1 MRRALLALA
10 LVGCGDEAGPGLD
23 APAPPTRQLTDAG
36 APLPDA
42 ALPAPDAAEAPSE
55 DPDAAAPA
63 DAAHPDAPADAGLD
77 AAVVDDVDAAPAD
90 DPPPGPARSPL
101 PPIPVYSHGEC
112 PALVGGSTA
121 DTAVVDGF
129 ATGDQVRSF
138 RLMVPPGYDGSRP
151 LPVIFAW
158 HWLNASSASF
168 VREAELESAV
178 EELDFIAV
186 LPDALRNA
194 NGDKAYFLSW
204 PFAEVWGVEGELRF
218 FDDLL
223 ACVNDQLNVDRDR
236 VYGIGV
242 SAGGLWLTSLAMT
255 DRAEHF
261 ASIEVLSG
269 GLGDMLGVWRMEYAP
284 QPNKYP
290 ALVVWGGPTDWLA
303 LSFHD
308 ASMRLRDAL
317 VADDHF
323 VVECT
328 HDAGHGVPPVEPSE
342 EHTKFRFLWSFM
354 FDHPRSLPV
363 GASPYLADGLP
374 DFFPPWCRLAGD

>member
-1 MRRALLALA
+1 M
-10 LVGCGDEAGPGLD
+10 
-23 APAPPTRQLTDAG
+23 
-36 APLPDA
+36 
-42 ALPAPDAAEAPSE
+42 
-55 DPDAAAPA
+55 
-63 DAAHPDAPADAGLD
+63 
-77 AAVVDDVDAAPAD
+77 
-90 DPPPGPARSPL
+90 
-101 PPIPVYSHGEC
+101 
-112 PALVGGSTA
+112 GGSTA

-255 DRAEHF
+255 DRPSTSR
-261 ASIEVLSG
+261 ASRSS
-269 GLGDMLGVWRMEYAP
+269 A
-284 QPNKYP
+284 
-290 ALVVWGGPTDWLA
+290 A
-303 LSFHD
+303 
-308 ASMRLRDAL
+308 ASATCS
-317 VADDHF
+317 A
-323 VVECT
+323 CG
-328 HDAGHGVPPVEPSE
+328 A
-342 EHTKFRFLWSFM
+342 WST
-354 FDHPRSLPV
+354 PRSPTSTRRWWS
-363 GASPYLADGLP
+363 GAAPPTGSP
-374 DFFPPWCRLAGD
+374 

>member
-1 MRRALLALA
+1 M
-10 LVGCGDEAGPGLD
+10 GIS
-23 APAPPTRQLTDAG
+23 
-36 APLPDA
+36 PDA
-42 ALPAPDAAEAPSE
+42 TPPAGE
-55 DPDAAAPA
+55 
-63 DAAHPDAPADAGLD
+63 
-77 AAVVDDVDAAPAD
+77 
-90 DPPPGPARSPL
+90 ARSPL
-101 PPIPVYSHGEC
+101 PPLPDYSHGAC
-112 PALVGGSTA
+112 PALLGGPTA
-121 DTAVVDGF
+121 DTSVIEGF
-129 ATGDQVRSF
+129 ATGDQVRTF
-138 RLMVPPGYDGSRP
+138 RLMVPSTYDGSRP

-168 VREAELESAV
+168 VREAELESAI

-204 PFAEVWGVEGELRF
+204 PFAEVWGVDGELRF

-223 ACVNDQLNVDRDR
+223 ACVGDQLNIDRDR

-269 GLGDMLGVWRMEYAP
+269 GLGDMLGVWRMEYAA

-317 VADDHF
+317 VDDGHF

-342 EHTKFRFLWSFM
+342 EHTKFRFLWRFM
-354 FDHPRSLPV
+354 FDHPRSLPA
-363 GASPYLADGLP
+363 GESPYLAAGLP
-374 DFFPPWCRLAGD
+374 DFFPAWCSIASE